1 MVMFQAQRGPCDI
14 ANICNHSRSCGSCGV
29 IARVRVCRGAL
40 QYLPTVLT
48 HAAGLRGTVMRAR
61 VNLRAVRISARK
73 HSRAER
79 TVGTSSVIPP
89 ARDGADAGSSELDC
103 VCLRTLDVNMCAHR
117 ADRCARYRTRP
128 RPRARA
134 RRTHR
139 GFLRR
144 RVIISGTARSRP
156 KFGRRRAVCGTLALD
171 CVCSGARA
179 RMWVHAARI
188 VVHRTAH
195 APSRPQAL

>member
-14 ANICNHSRSCGSCGV
+14 ANICNHSRSCGV
-29 IARVRVCRGAL
+29 IARVRVPGGSPVPPRSAA
-40 QYLPTVLT
+40 TVLT

-73 HSRAER
+73 HSHAER